1 MWLILIGAVLV
12 IGGFLYLF
20 RQALSRRLSEPHESG
35 HGSQTLEPQ
44 HQGLRFLGLSKNW
57 PGIVTIALG
66 ALLLAFGGYL

>member
-1 MWLILIGAVLV
+1 MWVIMIGAVLV

-20 RQALSRRLSEPHESG
+20 RQALSRRLSEPHQLAQ
-35 HGSQTLEPQ
+35 GSQTLEPQ

-57 PGIVTIALG
+57 PGLVIIALG

>member
-1 MWLILIGAVLV
+1 M
-12 IGGFLYLF
+12 
-20 RQALSRRLSEPHESG
+20 E

-66 ALLLAFGGYL
+66 ALLLAFGGYF